1 MRQKH
6 LDGNNKKLSSMK
18 TSYIFLS
25 VFIYISAVLSFIGVV
40 FGMIF
45 LYPFIVLMNI
55 LGYYLVYKKYRCYPE
70 LHVQDN
76 MNDVVMLY
84 LCKTA
89 GCYLISSLLC
99 FCFRDSMSIDNL
111 EKMRNTIIGFMIVIF
126 LITPSV
132 KKGVRNMQDKYM
144 YRMVNRKNAISLVEE
159 DCISKN
165 ESYIQKSRFRVLDI
179 LNKMKTNYSIVNT
192 ILPILIVVS
201 LYILPIGEDYYIYEC
216 IGDEYYEGVI
226 YTLLVLPFI
235 MVILNWTYKVFQM
248 RIQLVYVINILLY
261 AFIIIAFLVFFA
273 KYKFVF
279 LMLIPILMS
288 LCAILLSKSLID
300 ESTKKQNERSNQSK
314 TDVEN
319 Q

>member
-1 MRQKH
+1 
-6 LDGNNKKLSSMK
+6 MK

-40 FGMIF
+40 FGIVF

-55 LGYYLVYKKYRCYPE
+55 LGYCLVYKKYRSHPE

-89 GCYLISSLLC
+89 GCYLISSLFC
-99 FCFRDSMSIDNL
+99 FCLRDSMSIDNL
-111 EKMRNTIIGFMIVIF
+111 EKMRNTIIGFMIVLF

-144 YRMVNRKNAISLVEE
+144 YHLVNRKNAISVVEE
-159 DCISKN
+159 GSVAKN
-165 ESYIQKSRFRVLDI
+165 ESSLQKLRFRILTL
-179 LNKMKTNYSIVNT
+179 LNKMKKNYSMVNT
-192 ILPILIVVS
+192 ILPILIIVS
-201 LYILPIGEDYYIYEC
+201 LYILPIEKDYYIYEC

-235 MVILNWTYKVFQM
+235 IVILNWTYKVFQM

-273 KYKFVF
+273 KYEFVF
-279 LMLIPILMS
+279 LMLIPILIS

-300 ESTKKQNERSNQSK
+300 ESTKKSNEMSNQSK
-314 TDVEN
+314 TEMEN
-319 Q
+319 